1 MLVSGLTGEGLQE
14 LLHRIDA
21 AIPTDPLMALSL
33 RIPLAEGRILAM
45 IHALGRVLRS
55 DVDAS
60 HMNMDAKVPASIVQ
74 KFHLQKFTVRGTS
87 RPRRS

>member
-1 MLVSGLTGEGLQE
+1 
-14 LLHRIDA
+14 
-21 AIPTDPLMALSL
+21 
-33 RIPLAEGRILAM
+33 M

-60 HMNMDAKVPASIVQ
+60 HMNLDAKVPASIVQ

-87 RPRRS
+87 RSRRS